1 MPNGLTEEG
10 SKGLISA
17 LKRRLHNLRLQQ
29 QTIAGTYRCTL
40 KPNNRL
46 VEEEDREMEE
56 DMDWQRGNSSD
67 EDDSDEEEDDAEN
80 GTQVT
85 LT

>member
-17 LKRRLHNLRLQQ
+17 LKRRLHNLKLQQ

-40 KPNNRL
+40 KPNRL

-56 DMDWQRGNSSD
+56 DMDWQQGNSSD
-67 EDDSDEEEDDAEN
+67 EDNSDEEERKRE
-80 GTQVT
+80 
-85 LT
+85 

>member
-56 DMDWQRGNSSD
+56 DMDWQRGNSS
-67 EDDSDEEEDDAEN
+67 EEDSDEEEDDAEN
-80 GTQVT
+80 ETQVT

>member
-17 LKRRLHNLRLQQ
+17 LKRRLQDLRLQQ

-40 KPNNRL
+40 KPSNRL

-67 EDDSDEEEDDAEN
+67 DDSDEEEDAEN
-80 GTQVT
+80 
-85 LT
+85 